1 MRVIVCVEDRGGM
14 TFNGR
19 RVSRDRAV
27 IADIVDDMN
36 GKTVLA
42 ENYSRILFSEHSCN
56 VIFSDSPL
64 EAAEKGDTCFVE
76 SESLLP
82 YAEKITALTVYRWN
96 RRCPWD
102 KALDVTPE
110 MLGLR
115 LVSTADIEGCSHEKI
130 TKEIYEK

>member
-1 MRVIVCVEDRGGM
+1 MRAIVCVDDRGGM

-96 RRCPWD
+96 RRYPWD